1 MTVRSVT
8 RAAFLTAL
16 VAAGMLAATP
26 AIAARNADAE
36 AYVQENAAAAL
47 RTLGDRTVNTAQ
59 RQQTFNQL
67 MARFADMPRI
77 ATFVLGRY
85 SGQLRADAALRSDW
99 MRSFQDYAIAVYETQ
114 LDRYNGG
121 AVRVTGSI
129 ERTPGRD
136 VIVMSQI
143 TPRGARQALPV
154 QWRLLRSGD
163 VWRVVDVSLLIDGN
177 EIWLAQQQ
185 QGEFLAALDRNNG
198 DIRALMTEIRGQTA
212 TLRQGLMA
220 RT

>member
-8 RAAFLTAL
+8 RAAFVTAL
-16 VAAGMLAATP
+16 VALGMLAATP
-26 AIAARNADAE
+26 AMASRNSDAE

-67 MARFADMPRI
+67 MAQFADMPRI
-77 ATFVLGRY
+77 ATYVLGRY
-85 SGQLRADAALRSDW
+85 SGQLRADATLRSDW

-136 VIVMSQI
+136 VVVMSQI

-154 QWRLLRSGD
+154 QWRLLRAGD
-163 VWRVVDVSLLIDGN
+163 GWKVVDVSLLIDGN

-212 TLRQGLMA
+212 ALRQGLMA